1 MVNYAIPECEP
12 IREQH
17 GNKEVFLCIHGFC
30 ASPATFRPYVDQIL
44 SAGYDV
50 YAPLL
55 SGHGIRYQDMLEVT
69 CKQWIHDVCNV
80 FENLMQKY
88 EKVHIFG
95 VSMGGGL
102 GAYLAGHY
110 ADYDKIGKVLLLV
123 PGFGLRNKEF
133 YAMDYSTVGT
143 KKIPLTQ
150 QSTQTP
156 ELAASAFV
164 YEYMYLRSI
173 GELVKIGN
181 ICEKELSNIQS
192 PVWII
197 YSANDPVVDPESI
210 ERAAKEITSLRLL
223 EKVEH
228 SGHNILLDEDR
239 PKVLSC
245 VEECL
250 NAAI

>member
-1 MVNYAIPECEP
+1 MVKYSIPECEP
-12 IREQH
+12 IKEKH
-17 GNKEVFLCIHGFC
+17 GNTEVFLCIHGFC

-55 SGHGIRYQDMLEVT
+55 SGHGTKYQDMLEVT
-69 CKQWIHDVCNV
+69 SKQWVEDVCTV
-80 FENLMQKY
+80 FENLVQKY

-110 ADYDKIGKVLLLV
+110 ADCGKIGKVLLLV

-133 YAMDYSTVGT
+133 HTMDYSTAGT
-143 KKIPLTQ
+143 EKIPLIQ
-150 QSTQTP
+150 QSMLTP
-156 ELAASAFV
+156 ELTASAFV

-173 GELVKIGN
+173 GELVKICNVCG
-181 ICEKELSNIQS
+181 KELSNIQS

-197 YSANDPVVDPESI
+197 YSANDPVVDPEAI
-210 ERAAKEITSLRLL
+210 ENAAKEITSLRLL

-228 SGHNILLDEDR
+228 SGHNILLDDDC
-239 PKVLSC
+239 PKVLSY

-250 NAAI
+250 NAEI